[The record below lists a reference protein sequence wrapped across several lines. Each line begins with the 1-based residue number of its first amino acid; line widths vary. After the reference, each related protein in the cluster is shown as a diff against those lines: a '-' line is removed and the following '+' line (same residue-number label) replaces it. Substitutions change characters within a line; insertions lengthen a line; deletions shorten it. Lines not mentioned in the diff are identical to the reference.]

1 MSVSLVKL
9 LTVLK
14 SKFRV
19 RMLKDLNQNVR
30 SSSREA
36 TSHLLTQKKCIDL
49 SHQWRISCFIVVSG
63 QTLQRQTDL
72 LTTNYTDDSSN
83 KTGCHLHMQRAW
95 STVSQGKLQR
105 VHREVW
111 LWSFIRWLNLLVTKL
126 RVTVSF
132 LSCLYTIISSYS
144 PIICNRQ
151 VSYVTHNSALH
162 WFSFFLFVCF
172 FYVFEL
178 FDGNALKST
187 SVDFSV
193 GGSTDC

>member
-1 MSVSLVKL
+1 MLEAHQEKLHPICWLRKSVLTSVTSDGLAVSLWYQGKHC
-9 LTVLK
+9 K
-14 SKFRV
+14 GK
-19 RMLKDLNQNVR
+19 QIYWQQI
-30 SSSREA
+30 
-36 TSHLLTQKKCIDL
+36 TQM
-49 SHQWRISCFIVVSG
+49 
-63 QTLQRQTDL
+63 TLQTKLGVICTCREHGAQ
-72 LTTNYTDDSSN
+72 
-83 KTGCHLHMQRAW
+83 
-95 STVSQGKLQR
+95 TVSQGKLQR

-132 LSCLYTIISSYS
+132 LLCLYTIISSYS

-151 VSYVTHNSALH
+151 ASYVTHNSALH

>member
-19 RMLKDLNQNVR
+19 RMLKELNQNVR

-83 KTGCHLHMQRAW
+83 KTGRHLHMQRAW

-111 LWSFIRWLNLLVTKL
+111 LWSFIRWLNLLVTEL

-132 LSCLYTIISSYS
+132 LLCLYTIISSYS

-151 VSYVTHNSALH
+151 ASYVTQQFSAALV
-162 WFSFFLFVCF
+162 FFFFVCLFFLCVWVVWWEC
-172 FYVFEL
+172 VKEH
-178 FDGNALKST
+178 
-187 SVDFSV
+187 
-193 GGSTDC
+193 